1 VFGKERPPGSGD
13 FVFPDWSPYEDLD
26 DAARAY
32 LRDADVALDDLATV
46 LGGREVLGFT
56 LERVVMDDGRVWQEA
71 AVCDGDRLVLWH
83 GEDVP
88 DSERGAMTSAVRTIP
103 LTSISEV
110 GCRRHVERDESGA
123 TSVTDVEVY
132 VLLRTVDEGEVVQTD
147 DGTTAVFRHD
157 AVRFGKNVQDVG
169 PGQLDRLSSFA
180 RQLSTLL
187 GSARRTA
194 VDPDPTHQV

>member
-1 VFGKERPPGSGD
+1 MFGKGRTPGSGD
-13 FVFPDWSPYEDLD
+13 FVFPDWSPYESLD

-32 LRDADVALDDLATV
+32 LRDADLALEDLAAV
-46 LGGREVLGFT
+46 LDGREIVGFT

-71 AVCDGDRLVLWH
+71 AVCDGERLVLWH

-88 DSERGAMTSAVRTIP
+88 ESERATMTSAVRIIP
-103 LTSISEV
+103 FTSISEV
-110 GCRRHVERDESGA
+110 GCRRHVERDDAGA

-169 PGQLDRLSSFA
+169 PGQLERLSTFA
-180 RQLSTLL
+180 RQLSALL
-187 GSARRTA
+187 GSARRTP

>member
-1 VFGKERPPGSGD
+1 MFGKGRTPGSGD
-13 FVFPDWSPYEDLD
+13 FVFPDWSPYDSLD

-32 LRDADVALDDLATV
+32 LRDADLALDDLAAV
-46 LGGREVLGFT
+46 LDGREVVAFT

-71 AVCDGDRLVLWH
+71 AVCDGDRLLLWH

-88 DSERGAMTSAVRTIP
+88 ESESGAITSAVRTIP
-103 LTSISEV
+103 LSSISEV
-110 GCRRHVERDESGA
+110 GCRRHVERDDAGT

-132 VLLRTVDEGEVVQTD
+132 VLLRTVDESEVLQTD

-169 PGQLDRLSSFA
+169 PGQLERLSSFA

-187 GSARRTA
+187 GSARRAA

>member
-1 VFGKERPPGSGD
+1 MPGSGD
-13 FVFPDWSPYEDLD
+13 FVFPDWSPYESLD

-32 LRDADVALDDLATV
+32 LRDADVALDDLAGV
-46 LGGREVLGFT
+46 LGGRPVLGFT

-88 DSERGAMTSAVRTIP
+88 DNDRGAMTSAVRTIP
-103 LTSISEV
+103 LASISEV
-110 GCRRHVERDESGA
+110 GCRRHVERDEAG
-123 TSVTDVEVY
+123 TTTITDVEVY
-132 VLLRTVDEGEVVQTD
+132 VLLRTVDESEVMATD
-147 DGTTAVFRHD
+147 DGTTAVYRHD

-169 PGQLDRLSSFA
+169 PGQLERLSSFA

-187 GSARRTA
+187 GAARTEP
-194 VDPDPTHQV
+194 VGPDPTHQV